1 MPRDEMNGRSDPGQ
15 SAEVASCPGTP
26 HPGTEGLWIF
36 IFIDM
41 IIFLL
46 MFIVYI
52 SERIRLSS
60 VFAASQHQLSA
71 YFGLANAL
79 ILLTSSWAMV
89 KAIEA
94 VRHGLASLSHK
105 WLSLCL
111 ATGLFFC
118 INKLIEYGIKIEH
131 GITPATNSFFTFY
144 YVITGLHFT
153 HVIGGMVFILHCRNR
168 ALAETG
174 TGHYLK
180 KLENTGLFWHFVDV
194 LWLFIFPML
203 YLVGLR

>member
-1 MPRDEMNGRSDPGQ
+1 MHPDEMSDRSDPGQ
-15 SAEVASCPGTP
+15 SAEVAS

-36 IFIDM
+36 IFVDM

-52 SERIRLSS
+52 SERIRLAP
-60 VFAASQHQLSA
+60 VFAASQHQLSEF
-71 YFGLANAL
+71 FGLANAL

-94 VRHGLASLSHK
+94 VRQGLASQAHR
-105 WLSLCL
+105 WLTLCL
-111 ATGLFFC
+111 ATGGLFC

-168 ALAETG
+168 ALVETG

>member
-1 MPRDEMNGRSDPGQ
+1 MRPDEKSGSLDPGQ
-15 SAEVASCPGTP
+15 SAGIEA

-36 IFIDM
+36 IFVDM
-41 IIFLL
+41 IVFLL

-52 SERIRLSS
+52 NERIRLSS
-60 VFAASQHQLSA
+60 VFAESQHQLSEF
-71 YFGLANAL
+71 FGLSNAL
-79 ILLTSSWAMV
+79 ILLTSSWAIV

-94 VRHGLASLSHK
+94 VRHNLAATRVQK
-105 WLSLCL
+105 WLLLCL
-111 ATGLFFC
+111 ATGGLFC
-118 INKLIEYGIKIEH
+118 INKLFEYGIKIEH

-153 HVIGGMVFILHCRNR
+153 HVIGGMVFILHCRSR
-168 ALAETG
+168 AKAEIG
-174 TGHYLK
+174 TENYLK

>member
-1 MPRDEMNGRSDPGQ
+1 MRPEEMSDSSDPGL
-15 SAEVASCPGTP
+15 SAGVPS

-36 IFIDM
+36 IFVDM

-52 SERIRLSS
+52 SERIRLPS
-60 VFAASQHQLSA
+60 VFATSQHQLSEF
-71 YFGLANAL
+71 FGLANAL

-89 KAIEA
+89 KAIGA
-94 VRHGLASLSHK
+94 VRQGLAPQAHK
-105 WLSLCL
+105 WLTLCL
-111 ATGLFFC
+111 ATGGLFC
-118 INKLIEYGIKIEH
+118 INKLFEYGVKIEH
-131 GITPATNSFFTFY
+131 GITPATNGFFTFY

-153 HVIGGMVFILHCRNR
+153 HVIGGMVFILHCRSR

>member
-1 MPRDEMNGRSDPGQ
+1 MRPNEMSDRSDPGQ
-15 SAEVASCPGTP
+15 SAEVSA

-36 IFIDM
+36 IFVDM

-52 SERIRLSS
+52 SERIRLAPI
-60 VFAASQHQLSA
+60 FAASQHQLSA
-71 YFGLANAL
+71 IFGLANAL

-94 VRHGLASLSHK
+94 VRYGLAPKVHK
-105 WLSLCL
+105 WLTLCL
-111 ATGLFFC
+111 ATGALFC
-118 INKLIEYGIKIEH
+118 IIKLFEYGIKIEH

-144 YVITGLHFT
+144 FVITGLHFT
-153 HVIGGMVFILHCRNR
+153 HVIGGMIFIAHCRSR
-168 ALAETG
+168 ARIETG

-180 KLENTGLFWHFVDV
+180 KIENTGLFWHFVDV

>member
-1 MPRDEMNGRSDPGQ
+1 MQPDEMSDDSGPGQ
-15 SAEVASCPGTP
+15 SAGAAA

-52 SERIRLSS
+52 SERVRLAP
-60 VFAASQHQLSA
+60 VFAASQHQLNQF
-71 YFGLANAL
+71 FGLANAL

-94 VRHGLASLSHK
+94 VRHGLAPQAHK
-105 WLSLCL
+105 WLTVCL
-111 ATGLFFC
+111 ATGGLFS
-118 INKLIEYGIKIEH
+118 INKLFEYGLKIEY

-144 YVITGLHFT
+144 FVITGLHFT
-153 HVIGGMVFILHCRNR
+153 HVIGGMVFILHCRSR
-168 ALAETG
+168 ALIETG
-174 TGHYLK
+174 SGHFLK

>member
-1 MPRDEMNGRSDPGQ
+1 MRPDEMSDRSDPGK
-15 SAEVASCPGTP
+15 SAEVAS

-36 IFIDM
+36 IFVDM

-46 MFIVYI
+46 MFIVYL
-52 SERIRLSS
+52 SERIRLTT

-71 YFGLANAL
+71 FFGLANAL
-79 ILLTSSWAMV
+79 VLLTSSWAMV

-94 VRHGLASLSHK
+94 IRYMNAPRAQK
-105 WLSLCL
+105 WLTLCF
-111 ATGLFFC
+111 ATGGLFC
-118 INKLIEYGIKIEH
+118 INKLFEYGFKIEH

-153 HVIGGMVFILHCRNR
+153 HVVGGTVFILHCRNR

-174 TGHYLK
+174 TAHYLK
-180 KLENTGLFWHFVDV
+180 KIENTGLFWHFVDV

-203 YLVGLR
+203 YLVGLK